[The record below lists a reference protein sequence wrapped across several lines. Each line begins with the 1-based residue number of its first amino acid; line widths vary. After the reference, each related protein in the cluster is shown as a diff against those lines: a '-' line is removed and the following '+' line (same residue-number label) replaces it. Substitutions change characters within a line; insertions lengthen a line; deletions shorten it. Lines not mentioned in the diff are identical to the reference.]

1 MSTDIMDVGEEE
13 FDSDPGECDG
23 KEETTTRNMDEYD
36 YTDEEEFWKPASQEA
51 ELKLQ
56 LDKILKITLIEEN
69 ALE

>member
-1 MSTDIMDVGEEE
+1 MSNDIMDAGEDELG
-13 FDSDPGECDG
+13 SDPGECD
-23 KEETTTRNMDEYD
+23 EETTIKNMEEYD
-36 YTDEEEFWKPASQEA
+36 YTDEKEFWKPASQEA

>member
-1 MSTDIMDVGEEE
+1 MDAGEDELNRGP
-13 FDSDPGECDG
+13 DECDG
-23 KEETTTRNMDEYD
+23 KEEATIKNMDEYD